1 MDKRKNGRSYEYL
14 VQWKGHTADEN
25 TWESAENLEGAGD
38 MIRKFEKAAALKQ
51 EQARQK
57 KADKR
62 KSGGSKSAS
71 PKKRGRKAGN

>member
-38 MIRKFEKAAALKQ
+38 MIRKFEKGLK
-51 EQARQK
+51 K
-57 KADKR
+57 F
-62 KSGGSKSAS
+62 
-71 PKKRGRKAGN
+71 